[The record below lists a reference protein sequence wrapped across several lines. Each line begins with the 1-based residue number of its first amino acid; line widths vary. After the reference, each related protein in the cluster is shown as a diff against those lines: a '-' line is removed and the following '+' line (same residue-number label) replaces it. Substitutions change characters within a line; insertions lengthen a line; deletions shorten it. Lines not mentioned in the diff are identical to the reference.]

1 MALWRI
7 LRLKSEGLVY
17 VLATA
22 AGTDSRDSRDHM
34 QDTDTGYRIQDTGY
48 TTHRDAM
55 LCDAMRSRDKS
66 GRGWMGGWVDDGWSL
81 RKV

>member
-34 QDTDTGYRIQDTGY
+34 QDTDTGYRI
-48 TTHRDAM
+48 HNAP
-55 LCDAMRSRDKS
+55 
-66 GRGWMGGWVDDGWSL
+66 
-81 RKV
+81 